1 MNTNVGEFTQLW
13 LPPEGC
19 AGKAGF
25 TEAAFAGESYLQL
38 GVTPNHILAAQF
50 YLHACLYVPLFSFSC
65 PAAIAL
71 AHSRCCIN
79 MWLELAK

>member
-38 GVTPNHILAAQF
+38 GVTPNHILTAQF
-50 YLHACLYVPLFSFSC
+50 YLHACLYFMFLCSLSPALPPLRWHM
-65 PAAIAL
+65 AGAV
-71 AHSRCCIN
+71 
-79 MWLELAK
+79 